1 VLEGARRTHPVVRE
15 RGVAQVSAA
24 FPGPLASE
32 PFHGVLRE
40 PPGAPEQVPFGA
52 DDLARVGRLVGE
64 AACLAGLD
72 DSRTGAL
79 VRCVSELA
87 ANSVLHGGGTGIL
100 RTWREG
106 TALVCEVRD
115 RGALRD
121 RLAGRIRPAL
131 DARNGRGVWF
141 ANAICDLVQIRSQ
154 ADGTV
159 VRVHMD
165 GHG

>member
-1 VLEGARRTHPVVRE
+1 VARGHGARL
-15 RGVAQVSAA
+15 RG
-24 FPGPLASE
+24 
-32 PFHGVLRE
+32 
-40 PPGAPEQVPFGA
+40 
-52 DDLARVGRLVGE
+52 
-64 AACLAGLD
+64 
-72 DSRTGAL
+72 
-79 VRCVSELA
+79 
-87 ANSVLHGGGTGIL
+87 
-100 RTWREG
+100 
-106 TALVCEVRD
+106 RD